1 MSGYQ
6 KSKNKK
12 EYAKSI
18 ILITP
23 LDHNERILFEK
34 TKEEKTYEDPNTMK
48 FRNGNH
54 FNKYFEEFRKNPEDP
69 SLDFINND

>member
-1 MSGYQ
+1 MPKPLSKAIQKNKHSSLASLMSGYQ

-23 LDHNERILFEK
+23 LDRNKRIIFEK
-34 TKEEKTYEDPNTMK
+34 SPEEVT
-48 FRNGNH
+48 
-54 FNKYFEEFRKNPEDP
+54 PED
-69 SLDFINND
+69 

>member
-23 LDHNERILFEK
+23 LDRNKRIIFEK
-34 TKEEKTYEDPNTMK
+34 SPEEVT
-48 FRNGNH
+48 
-54 FNKYFEEFRKNPEDP
+54 PED
-69 SLDFINND
+69 